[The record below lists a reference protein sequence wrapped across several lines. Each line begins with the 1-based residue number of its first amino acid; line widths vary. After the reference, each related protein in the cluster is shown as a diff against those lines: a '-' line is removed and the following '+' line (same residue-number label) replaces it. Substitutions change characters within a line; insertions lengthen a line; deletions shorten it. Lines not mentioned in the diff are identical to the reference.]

1 MIQDSWQVPF
11 ETLIKTW
18 GHFGT
23 IGYLRMDEV
32 ECWLD
37 NKPSDDLI
45 TVRSNLRRYLI
56 GIWLRQLL
64 MNIWMWRVPGFFPVC
79 SLTAR
84 MEERQTTSRKVMN
97 NVNNRSEV
105 YVSGDRRKAGGTR
118 KIQRQLALSDSPIEP
133 SHGRKLPLIRNS
145 DSWPRQ
151 RLSTEQ
157 GAESFENVNFL
168 IHPIHIEFDYEMN
181 LTDEVTLRAIAIL
194 TLTSLASR
202 LHWQLTS
209 LRSHFQM
216 PKKRIF
222 SSSMRFNCSISS
234 TFMCYVSV
242 RYGIAYSSCCCMLF
256 HNVPM
261 DPSSYMTHRLVLLVG
276 NFRCQVYIPGL

>member
-1 MIQDSWQVPF
+1 MTS
-11 ETLIKTW
+11 T
-18 GHFGT
+18 
-23 IGYLRMDEV
+23 
-32 ECWLD
+32 
-37 NKPSDDLI
+37 
-45 TVRSNLRRYLI
+45 
-56 GIWLRQLL
+56 
-64 MNIWMWRVPGFFPVC
+64 NIWMWRVPGFFPVC
-79 SLTAR
+79 SLATR

-157 GAESFENVNFL
+157 GAELFEKVNFL
-168 IHPIHIEFDYEMN
+168 IHPIHIEFDYEMD
-181 LTDEVTLRAIAIL
+181 LTDYQLLEVTPRAIALQCGLIVL
-194 TLTSLASR
+194 F
-202 LHWQLTS
+202 WY
-209 LRSHFQM
+209 
-216 PKKRIF
+216 
-222 SSSMRFNCSISS
+222 
-234 TFMCYVSV
+234 FMCYVSV

-261 DPSSYMTHRLVLLVG
+261 DHSSYTTHRLVLLVG
-276 NFRCQVYIPGL
+276 NFRCQVYSPGLQRLVCLLFTHPVLFYSKSVLPPSIVIMFPKVSLVFASVLAAAGFANGGSSLSS